1 MEEMNMTLEE
11 LKAMVKEVVADEI
24 SPVKEAQSAYI
35 GQLAG
40 AISKASTQ
48 GQENKVKGINS
59 TRMLNALS
67 LTKGDKDKALVMFQK
82 EFPDEGEYFEK
93 ALAAQSSAGGGFLI
107 REDFDDGI
115 IELLRPAS
123 VVRSLNPLMVGL
135 DSGTLNIPKHTAGS
149 SGGWIGENS
158 NITKTEPTFGQVT
171 LQAHKYAS
179 LVPVSNDLIRR
190 SNYNTQT
197 IVRDDL
203 VADISTATDLAFIRS
218 DGTAGQPR
226 GLRYLAGNTLTANA
240 TVSVANVVTDLGKMI
255 QYLLDDNV
263 RMLRPGWMFSPR
275 TWRYLYT
282 VLDGNGNFIF
292 KGELDKG
299 TLFGFPYRM
308 TTNIPSNLGTGSN
321 ESEVYLCDFADVVV
335 GEATSIMIDVSDSAA
350 YHDGS
355 NVVAS
360 FSLDQSVIRAI
371 VEVDINTRHD
381 VAVGVIT
388 GVKWGV

>member
-1 MEEMNMTLEE
+1 MEEKNMTLEE

-24 SPVKEAQSAYI
+24 APMKEAQTDYM

-40 AISKASTQ
+40 AISKAHTQ
-48 GQENKVKGINS
+48 SQDKPLGSNS
-59 TRMLNALS
+59 TKLLNALC
-67 LTKGDKDKALVMFQK
+67 LFKGDKDKAVDYFNK
-82 EFPDEGEYFEK
+82 EYPSEKGYLEK
-93 ALAAQSSAGGGFLI
+93 ALAAQSSTGGGFLI

-149 SGGWIGENS
+149 AGGWIGENS
-158 NITKTEPTFGQVT
+158 NITKTQPSFGQVT

-226 GLRYLAGNTLTANA
+226 GLRYLAGNTLAANA
-240 TVSVANVVTDLGKMI
+240 TVSLANTVTDLGKMI

-282 VLDGNGNFIF
+282 VLDGNGNFVF
-292 KGELDKG
+292 KSELDKG

-335 GEATSIMIDVSDSAA
+335 GEATSILLDVSDSAA

-381 VAVGVIT
+381 VSVGVIT

>member
-1 MEEMNMTLEE
+1 MTLEE
-11 LKAMVKEVVADEI
+11 LKAMVKEVVDESI
-24 SPVKEAQSAYI
+24 APLKSVQSDYM

-40 AISKASTQ
+40 AISKAGTQ
-48 GQENKVKGINS
+48 SQENRVKGLNS
-59 TRMLNALS
+59 TRMINALS
-67 LTKGDKDKALVMFQK
+67 LFKGDKDKAVNWFK
-82 EFPDEGEYFEK
+82 ETYPNEGEYVEK

-123 VVRSLNPLMVGL
+123 VIRSLNPIMVGL
-135 DSGTLNIPKHTAGS
+135 DSGTLSIPKHTAGS
-149 SGGWIGENS
+149 SGSWIGENA
-158 NITKTEPTFGQVT
+158 NITKTQPSFGQIT

-203 VADISTATDLAFIRS
+203 VADIATATDLAFLRS

-226 GLRYLAGNTLTANA
+226 GLRYLAGNTLAANA

-292 KGELDKG
+292 KDELSKG

-321 ESEVYLCDFADVVV
+321 ESEVYLVDFADVIV
-335 GEATSIMIDVSDSAA
+335 GEATSILLDVSDSAA

-355 NVVAS
+355 SVVAS

-388 GVKWGV
+388 GIKWGV